1 MKVKNIQTKLLI
13 TLLPLVFLIMGVLSG
28 VSYYFSQQSLAKSIN
43 QTARAVGTDYGN
55 RVQGDIRLMM
65 SELEDLASNQSVRT
79 GIEKDQII
87 EIMAEA
93 QKRLGTFDAIVFVS
107 PNGEGVN
114 SMGITNSYGD
124 RDYLKKVIV
133 TKKPYVSNPLVS
145 KSTGKLAVVLAVPV
159 KNKDQLTGVLV
170 GTFSLDRLTAMI
182 KELKFLDNGYGQI
195 SDASGMVIAHPKSP
209 EVVGKLNLLEKK
221 INPKLKMQQTEL
233 DDRLINLVK
242 TASESDKQTE
252 GEYVFVDGITR
263 TAVCTPVDLPGDQRW
278 VMSVAVHKVE
288 ATRETDILG
297 HTMLILCILCLI
309 IAAVAIVIIA
319 KRFSKPISLIR
330 DECLLLAQG
339 DLREREAKVSSEDEI
354 GQLAKG
360 FQEMR
365 RNLRELVAKV
375 HSQSEQLAASSEEL
389 TASSEQSAQ
398 VVTQVAE
405 SISDVAHGA
414 EKQLNAVGEASSVV
428 EQMSVG
434 IQQVAASANQAASNS
449 SQAAGKAI
457 DGDKSVEKAVSQMAH
472 IEQTVNNSAQVIA
485 KLGERSKEIGQIVD
499 AISGIAGQTNLLALN
514 AAIEAARAGEQGR
527 GFAVVAEEVRKLAEQ
542 SQEAAKQIATLIGEI
557 QGDTDKAVV
566 AMDEGTREVKVGTEV
581 VTTAGRAF
589 KEIAKLVTQVAEQV
603 KEISAAIQQMASGS
617 QQIVASV
624 KEIDGHSKAA
634 VGKTQTVS
642 AATEEQ
648 SASMEEIASSSQSLA
663 KLAQD
668 LQEAVSKFRV

>member
-13 TLLPLVFLIMGVLSG
+13 TLLPLVFLIMGALSG

-79 GIEKDQII
+79 GIEKDRIV

-93 QKRLGTFDAIVFVS
+93 QKRLGTFDAIVFVT

-114 SMGITNSYGD
+114 SLGTTNSYGD
-124 RDYLKKVIV
+124 RDYLKKVIA
-133 TKKPYVSNPLVS
+133 TKKSYVSNPLVS

-195 SDASGMVIAHPKSP
+195 SDASGMIIAHPKSP

-221 INPKLKMQQTEL
+221 INPKLKTQQTEL

-242 TASESDKQTE
+242 TASESGKQTE

-263 TAVCTPVDLPGDQRW
+263 AAVCTPVDLPGDQRW

-297 HTMLILCILCLI
+297 HTMLIFCILCLI

-339 DLREREAKVSSEDEI
+339 DLREREAKAFSEDEI

-389 TASSEQSAQ
+389 TASSEQSVEA
-398 VVTQVAE
+398 VTQVAE
-405 SISDVAHGA
+405 SISDVACGA
-414 EKQLNAVGEASSVV
+414 EKQLKAVGEASAVV
-428 EQMSVG
+428 EQMSAG
-434 IQQVAASANQAASNS
+434 IQQVAASANQVASNS
-449 SQAAGKAI
+449 SQAAEKAI
-457 DGDKSVEKAVSQMAH
+457 DGDKFVDKAVSQMVH
-472 IEQTVNNSAQVIA
+472 IEHTVNNSAQVIA

-542 SQEAAKQIATLIGEI
+542 SQEAAKQIATLISEI
-557 QGDTDKAVV
+557 QGDTNKAVV
-566 AMDEGTREVKVGTEV
+566 TMDEGTREVKVGTEV

-589 KEIAKLVTQVAEQV
+589 KEIATLVTQVSEQV

-642 AATEEQ
+642 VATEQQ

-668 LQEAVSKFRV
+668 LQEAVSKFQV